1 MSGSTRRVVIIGGGL
16 SGLSAAHYVR
26 KYYREA
32 GIQPDIILIE
42 KDKCLGGKIETL
54 HRDGFVIEK
63 GPDSFL
69 ARKTAMSD
77 LARELELDHEL
88 VTTNPNAKKTYILQ
102 RGKLHPMPAGL
113 VLGIPTELKPFLKS
127 GLVSFSGKIRALMDF
142 VIPPRR
148 SPEDESLGD
157 LIERRLGTEVLE
169 NMTEPLLAGIYA
181 GDMRKISLQATFPQF
196 GEVERQ
202 YGSLIR
208 GMTTGRK
215 PAETHTGTKKS
226 AFLTFR
232 QGLQSLVH
240 GLIHELQDVE
250 QRTGIGAVSI
260 KAQTDTTLSGT
271 KPAKG
276 TGAPRYEV
284 ELDNGELLAADDVYV
299 TVQNFAAAELLRP
312 HVDVSALDAVNYV
325 SVANVVMAFTK
336 KDIVT
341 EYDGSGFLVPR
352 KEGRNITACTWTS
365 TKWLHTSP
373 DDKVLL
379 RCYVGRSG
387 DEQNVELPDDALAE
401 LVRRDLKEIM
411 GITAKPL
418 FTEITR
424 LRNSMPQ
431 YPVGHPSRIAGL
443 RSELELKL
451 PGVYAFGA
459 GYDGIGM
466 PDCIKQAKF
475 TAESAARG
483 LAVMPEQP
491 KTEIV
496 PV

>member
-1 MSGSTRRVVIIGGGL
+1 MSSSARKVVIIGGGL
-16 SGLSAAHYVR
+16 SGLSAAFYVR

-77 LARELELDHEL
+77 LARELEVDHEL

-127 GLVSFSGKIRALMDF
+127 GLVSFGGKIRALMDF
-142 VIPPRR
+142 VLPPRR
-148 SPEDESLGD
+148 SCEDESLGE

-169 NMTEPLLAGIYA
+169 SMTEPLLAGIYA

-240 GLIHELQDVE
+240 ALIHDLHDVE
-250 QRTGIGAVSI
+250 QRTGTGALSI
-260 KAQTDTTLSGT
+260 KVRSSGGVS
-271 KPAKG
+271 AEAFA
-276 TGAPRYEV
+276 APRYEV
-284 ELDNGELLAADDVYV
+284 ELDNGEVLQADDVYV
-299 TVQNFAAAELLRP
+299 TVQNFAAARLLRP

-325 SVANVVMAFTK
+325 SVANVVMAFAK

-411 GITAKPL
+411 GITAEPL

-431 YPVGHPSRIAGL
+431 YPVGHPARIAGL
-443 RSELELKL
+443 RSELGQKL

-466 PDCIKQAKF
+466 PDCIKQAKL
-475 TAESAARG
+475 TAEIAAG
-483 LAVMPEQP
+483 SLAVQPEQP
-491 KTEIV
+491 KPAAISV
-496 PV
+496 

>member
-1 MSGSTRRVVIIGGGL
+1 MTGSPRRIAVIGGGL
-16 SGLSAAHYVR
+16 SGLTAAHYVR
-26 KYYREA
+26 KLYREA
-32 GIQPDIILIE
+32 GLLPEITLIE
-42 KDKCLGGKIETL
+42 KEKVLGGKIETL
-54 HRDGFVIEK
+54 RKEGFVIEK

-77 LARELELDHEL
+77 LAKELGLGDEL

-113 VLGIPTELKPFLKS
+113 VLGIPTELKPFLQS
-127 GLVSFSGKIRALMDF
+127 GLVSLSGKLRAMMDF

-148 SPEDESLGD
+148 STEDESLGD

-196 GEVERQ
+196 GEVERK

-215 PAETHTGTKKS
+215 PVETHTGTKKS

-232 QGLQSLVH
+232 GGLQSMIEA
-240 GLIHELQDVE
+240 LIEQLQDSR
-250 QRTGIGAVSI
+250 QIT
-260 KAQTDTTLSGT
+260 
-271 KPAKG
+271 G
-276 TGAPRYEV
+276 TGAVRISIRDEASSSAARYEI
-284 ELDNGELLAADDVYV
+284 ELENGERLEADDIYI
-299 TVQNFAAAELLRP
+299 TVQNFVAAGLLRP

-325 SVANVVMAFTK
+325 SVANVVMAFDK
-336 KDIVT
+336 REINT

-373 DDKVLL
+373 EDKVLL

-387 DEQNVELPDDALAE
+387 DEQNVDLPDEALAG
-401 LVRRDLKEIM
+401 LVRKDLKEIM
-411 GITAKPL
+411 GIGAAPL

-424 LRNSMPQ
+424 LRSSMPQ
-431 YPVGHPSRIAGL
+431 YPVGHPGRIAGL
-443 RSELELKL
+443 RSELAQKL

-466 PDCIKQAKF
+466 PDCIKQAKL
-475 TAESAARG
+475 TVEAAAAA
-483 LAVMPEQP
+483 LKQQPEAAAA
-491 KTEIV
+491 TV
-496 PV
+496 

>member
-1 MSGSTRRVVIIGGGL
+1 MTGSPRKVVIIGGGL
-16 SGLSAAHYVR
+16 SGLSAAFYVR

-32 GIQPDIILIE
+32 GLQPDIVLIE
-42 KDKCLGGKIETL
+42 KDKTLGGKIETL

-69 ARKTAMSD
+69 ARKTVMSD
-77 LARELELDHEL
+77 LAKELKLEQEL

-113 VLGIPTELKPFLKS
+113 VLGIPTEIKPFLKS
-127 GLVSFSGKIRALMDF
+127 GLVSFGGKMRALMDF

-148 SPEDESLGD
+148 STEDESLGS
-157 LIERRLGTEVLE
+157 LIERRLGPEVLE

-196 GEVERQ
+196 GDVERQ

-215 PAETHTGTKKS
+215 PVETHTGTKKS
-226 AFLTFR
+226 AFLTLR
-232 QGLQSLVH
+232 KGLQSMVQ
-240 GLIHELQDVE
+240 GLIQDLHDVE
-250 QRTGIGAVSI
+250 QRTGTGAVGI
-260 KAQTDTTLSGT
+260 KNRNEAGVQPSAAGT
-271 KPAKG
+271 EA
-276 TGAPRYEV
+276 RYEV
-284 ELDNGELLAADDVYV
+284 ELDNGEILFADDVYV
-299 TVQNFAAAELLRP
+299 TVQNFAAAKLLRP
-312 HVDVSALDAVNYV
+312 HIDVSALDGVNYV
-325 SVANVVMAFTK
+325 SVANVVMAFAK

-379 RCYVGRSG
+379 RCYVGRSD
-387 DEQNVELPDDALAE
+387 DEQNVQLPDDALTE
-401 LVRRDLKEIM
+401 LVRKDLREIM
-411 GITAKPL
+411 GITAVPL

-424 LRNSMPQ
+424 LEHSMPQ
-431 YPVGHPSRIAGL
+431 YPVGHPANIAGL
-443 RSELELKL
+443 RSELADKL

-466 PDCIKQAKF
+466 PDCIKQAKE
-475 TAESAARG
+475 TAERAAA
-483 LAVMPEQP
+483 AVRQQSGSRAL
-491 KTEIV
+491 
-496 PV
+496 

>member
-1 MSGSTRRVVIIGGGL
+1 MTASPRKVVIIGGGL
-16 SGLSAAHYVR
+16 SGLSAAFYIR
-26 KYYREA
+26 KFYREA
-32 GIQPDIILIE
+32 AVQPEITLIE
-42 KDKCLGGKIETL
+42 KDKVLGGKIETL

-69 ARKTAMSD
+69 ARKTAMVD

-88 VTTNPNAKKTYILQ
+88 VSTNPNAKKTYILQ

-127 GLVSFSGKIRALMDF
+127 GLVSFGGKMRAMMDF
-142 VIPPRR
+142 VLPPRR
-148 SPEDESLGD
+148 SAEDESLGD

-215 PAETHTGTKKS
+215 PVETHTGTKKS

-240 GLIHELQDVE
+240 ALIHDLQDVR
-250 QRTGIGAVSI
+250 QIT
-260 KAQTDTTLSGT
+260 
-271 KPAKG
+271 G
-276 TGAPRYEV
+276 TGAKSIRVLGGAGSSGAARYEV
-284 ELDNGELLAADDVYV
+284 ELETGELLEADDIYV

-325 SVANVVMAFTK
+325 SVANVVLAFTRQ
-336 KDIVT
+336 DIVT

-401 LVRRDLKEIM
+401 LVRKDLKEIM
-411 GITAKPL
+411 GITAAPL

-424 LRNSMPQ
+424 LRSSMPQ
-431 YPVGHPSRIAGL
+431 YPVGHPGRISGL
-443 RSELELKL
+443 RSELAQKL

-466 PDCIKQAKF
+466 PDCIKQAKL
-475 TAESAARG
+475 TAETAAAS
-483 LAVMPEQP
+483 LTKLPEP
-491 KTEIV
+491 AGATI
-496 PV
+496 

>member
-1 MSGSTRRVVIIGGGL
+1 MTGSPRKVVIIGGGL
-16 SGLSAAHYVR
+16 SGLSAAFYVR
-26 KYYREA
+26 KHYREA
-32 GIQPDIILIE
+32 GVQPDIVLIE
-42 KDKCLGGKIETL
+42 KEKVLGGKIETL
-54 HRDGFVIEK
+54 QRDGFVVEK

-77 LARELELDHEL
+77 LAKELKLDHEL

-127 GLVSFSGKIRALMDF
+127 GLVSFSGKMRAMLDF
-142 VIPPRR
+142 VLPPRR
-148 SPEDESLGD
+148 SSEDESLGQ

-215 PAETHTGTKKS
+215 PVETHTGTKKS

-232 QGLQSLVH
+232 KGLQSMVH
-240 GLIHELQDVE
+240 ALIHELHDVE
-250 QRTGIGAVSI
+250 QRTG
-260 KAQTDTTLSGT
+260 
-271 KPAKG
+271 
-276 TGAPRYEV
+276 TGAARITVRTDSGRSSAAESGPRYAV
-284 ELDNGELLAADDVYV
+284 ELDNGETLLADDIYV

-312 HVDVSALDAVNYV
+312 HVDVSALDNVNYV
-325 SVANVVMAFTK
+325 SVANVVMAFAK
-336 KDIVT
+336 KDIIT

-373 DDKVLL
+373 EDKVLL

-387 DEQNVELPDDALAE
+387 DEQNVELPDEALAE
-401 LVRRDLKEIM
+401 LVRKDLREIM
-411 GITAKPL
+411 GVGAQPL

-424 LRNSMPQ
+424 LKHSMPQ
-431 YPVGHPSRIAGL
+431 YPVGHPGRIAGL
-443 RSELELKL
+443 RSELSQKL

-466 PDCIKQAKF
+466 PDCIKQAKE
-475 TAESAARG
+475 TAEAAAGSLNKQPAPVGASRG
-483 LAVMPEQP
+483 
-491 KTEIV
+491 
-496 PV
+496 

>member
-1 MSGSTRRVVIIGGGL
+1 MSGSPRKVVIIGGGL
-16 SGLSAAHYVR
+16 SGLSAAYYVR
-26 KYYREA
+26 KFYREA
-32 GIQPDIILIE
+32 GIQPEIILIE

-69 ARKTAMSD
+69 ARKTAMVD

-127 GLVSFSGKIRALMDF
+127 GLVSFGGKMRAMMDF
-142 VIPPRR
+142 VLPPRR
-148 SPEDESLGD
+148 SSEDESLGD

-240 GLIHELQDVE
+240 ALIHDLQDAQ
-250 QRTGIGAVSI
+250 QRTGTGAVSI
-260 KAQTDTTLSGT
+260 KVRSG
-271 KPAKG
+271 AG
-276 TGAPRYEV
+276 ISAEASAAPRYEV
-284 ELDNGELLAADDVYV
+284 ELDNGELLQADDIYV

-387 DEQNVELPDDALAE
+387 DEQNVDLPDEALAE
-401 LVRRDLKEIM
+401 LVRKDLKDIM
-411 GITAKPL
+411 GITAAPL

-424 LRNSMPQ
+424 LRHSMPQ
-431 YPVGHPSRIAGL
+431 YPVGHPGRIAGL
-443 RSELELKL
+443 RSELEEKL

-466 PDCIKQAKF
+466 PDCIKQAKI
-475 TAESAARG
+475 TAETAAAR
-483 LAVMPEQP
+483 LDKLPEPAAV
-491 KTEIV
+491 TV
-496 PV
+496 

>member
-1 MSGSTRRVVIIGGGL
+1 MTGNLRKVVIIGGGL
-16 SGLSAAHYVR
+16 SGLSAAFYVR
-26 KYYREA
+26 KYYKEA
-32 GIQPDIILIE
+32 GIKPEIVLVE
-42 KDKCLGGKIETL
+42 RSKSLGGKIETL
-54 HRDGFVIEK
+54 HKDGFVIEK

-88 VTTNPNAKKTYILQ
+88 VTTNPEAKKTYIVQ
-102 RGKLHPMPAGL
+102 RDKLHPMPAGL
-113 VLGIPTELKPFLKS
+113 VLGIPTELKPFLAS
-127 GLVSFSGKIRALMDF
+127 GLVSFGGKIRAMLDY
-142 VIPPRR
+142 VLPPRR
-148 SPEDESLGD
+148 STDDESLGD

-196 GEVERQ
+196 GEVERK

-215 PAETHTGTKKS
+215 PVETHTGTKKS

-250 QRTGIGAVSI
+250 QRTGTAVLSITKLQQKGNQDVPNGAGDSC
-260 KAQTDTTLSGT
+260 
-271 KPAKG
+271 
-276 TGAPRYEV
+276 RYEV
-284 ELDNGELLAADDVYV
+284 VLDEGERLQADDIYV
-299 TVQNFAAAELLRP
+299 TTPNFAAADLLRP
-312 HVDVSALDAVNYV
+312 YVDVAALDAVNYV
-325 SVANVVMAFTK
+325 SVANVVLAFPKTE
-336 KDIVT
+336 IVS

-387 DEQNVELPDDALAE
+387 DEQNVGLPDEALTE
-401 LVRRDLKEIM
+401 LVRKDLRELM
-411 GITAKPL
+411 GITATPL

-424 LRNSMPQ
+424 LTRSMPQ
-431 YPVGHPSRIAGL
+431 YPVGHPDAIARL
-443 RSELELKL
+443 RKELGTAL

-466 PDCIKQAKF
+466 PDCIKHAKL
-475 TAESAARG
+475 TAETAAAA
-483 LAVMPEQP
+483 LAR
-491 KTEIV
+491 
-496 PV
+496 

>member
-1 MSGSTRRVVIIGGGL
+1 MTASPRKVVIIGGGL
-16 SGLSAAHYVR
+16 SGLSAAYYIR
-26 KYYREA
+26 KFYRTA
-32 GIQPDIILIE
+32 GVQPEITLIE
-42 KDKCLGGKIETL
+42 KDKVLGGKIETL

-69 ARKTAMSD
+69 ARKTAMVD

-88 VTTNPNAKKTYILQ
+88 VSTNPNAKKTYILQ

-127 GLVSFSGKIRALMDF
+127 GLVSFGGKMRAMMDF
-142 VIPPRR
+142 VLPPRR
-148 SPEDESLGD
+148 SAEDESLGD

-215 PAETHTGTKKS
+215 PVETHTGTKKS

-240 GLIHELQDVE
+240 ALIHDLQDVR
-250 QRTGIGAVSI
+250 QIT
-260 KAQTDTTLSGT
+260 
-271 KPAKG
+271 G
-276 TGAPRYEV
+276 TGAKSISVAGEAGSSGASRYEV
-284 ELDNGELLAADDVYV
+284 ELDNGELLEADDIYI

-312 HVDVSALDAVNYV
+312 HVDVSPLDAVNYV
-325 SVANVVMAFTK
+325 SVANVVLAFTRQ
-336 KDIVT
+336 DIVT

-373 DDKVLL
+373 EDKVLL

-387 DEQNVELPDDALAE
+387 DEQNVDLPDEALAE
-401 LVRRDLKEIM
+401 LVRKDLKEIM
-411 GITAKPL
+411 GITAAPL

-424 LRNSMPQ
+424 LRSSMPQ
-431 YPVGHPSRIAGL
+431 YPVGHPGRIAGL
-443 RSELELKL
+443 RSELAQKL

-466 PDCIKQAKF
+466 PDCIKQAKL
-475 TAESAARG
+475 TAETAAAS
-483 LAVMPEQP
+483 LQKLPEP
-491 KTEIV
+491 AGAGV
-496 PV
+496 

>member
-1 MSGSTRRVVIIGGGL
+1 MTGSPRKVVIIGGGL
-16 SGLSAAHYVR
+16 SGLSAAFYVR

-32 GIQPDIILIE
+32 GLQPDIVLIE
-42 KDKCLGGKIETL
+42 KDKALGGKIETL
-54 HRDGFVIEK
+54 QRDGFVVEK

-77 LARELELDHEL
+77 LAKELKLDHEL

-127 GLVSFSGKIRALMDF
+127 GLVSFSGKMRAMLDF
-142 VIPPRR
+142 VLPPRR
-148 SPEDESLGD
+148 SSEDESLGQ

-215 PAETHTGTKKS
+215 PVETHTGTKKS

-232 QGLQSLVH
+232 KGLQSMVH
-240 GLIHELQDVE
+240 ALIHELHDVE
-250 QRTGIGAVSI
+250 QRTG
-260 KAQTDTTLSGT
+260 
-271 KPAKG
+271 
-276 TGAPRYEV
+276 TGAALITVRTDSGRSSSAESGPRYAV
-284 ELDNGELLAADDVYV
+284 ELDNGETLLADDIYV

-312 HVDVSALDAVNYV
+312 HVDVSALDNVNYV
-325 SVANVVMAFTK
+325 SVANVVMAFAK

-373 DDKVLL
+373 EDKVLL

-387 DEQNVELPDDALAE
+387 DEQNVELPDEALAE
-401 LVRRDLKEIM
+401 LVRKDLREIM
-411 GITAKPL
+411 GVGAQPL

-424 LRNSMPQ
+424 LKHSMPQ
-431 YPVGHPSRIAGL
+431 YPVGHPGRIAAL
-443 RSELELKL
+443 RSELSQKL

-466 PDCIKQAKF
+466 PDCIKQAKE
-475 TAESAARG
+475 TAEAAAG
-483 LAVMPEQP
+483 SLNKQP
-491 KTEIV
+491 A
-496 PV
+496 PVGASIG

>member
-1 MSGSTRRVVIIGGGL
+1 MTGTARKVVIIGGGL
-16 SGLSAAHYVR
+16 SGLSAAFYVR

-32 GIQPDIILIE
+32 GIQPDIVLVE
-42 KDKCLGGKIETL
+42 KEGSLGGKIETL
-54 HRDGFVIEK
+54 HREGFVIEK

-69 ARKTAMSD
+69 ARKTAMSE
-77 LARELELDHEL
+77 LAKELGIDHEL

-127 GLVSFSGKIRALMDF
+127 GLVTFGGKMRAMMDF
-142 VIPPRR
+142 IIPPRR
-148 SPEDESLGD
+148 SSEDESLGD

-196 GEVERQ
+196 GEVERR

-232 QGLQSLVH
+232 KGLQSLVH
-240 GLIHELQDVE
+240 ALIHELHDVE
-250 QRTGIGAVSI
+250 QRTGTGVTAI
-260 KAQTDTTLSGT
+260 KALSGT
-271 KPAKG
+271 ESSVWASQ
-276 TGAPRYEV
+276 TSETVSAPRYEV
-284 ELDNGELLAADDVYV
+284 VLDNGERLTADDIYV
-299 TVQNFAAAELLRP
+299 TVQNYAAAELLRP
-312 HVDVSALDAVNYV
+312 HVDVSALDNVNYV
-325 SVANVVMAFTK
+325 SVANVVMAFAK
-336 KDIVT
+336 QDIVT

-373 DDKVLL
+373 DDRVLL

-387 DEQNVELPDDALAE
+387 DEQNVDLPDEGLAE
-401 LVRRDLKEIM
+401 LVRKDLREIM
-411 GITAKPL
+411 GISAKPL

-424 LRNSMPQ
+424 LKHSMPQ
-431 YPVGHPSRIAGL
+431 YPVGHPTRIAGL
-443 RSELELKL
+443 RSELGQKL

-466 PDCIKQAKF
+466 PDCIKQAKL
-475 TAESAARG
+475 TAENAAG
-483 LAVMPEQP
+483 SLESQPEQAAVMS
-491 KTEIV
+491 
-496 PV
+496 

>member
-1 MSGSTRRVVIIGGGL
+1 MSGSPRKVVIIGGGL
-16 SGLSAAHYVR
+16 SGLSAAYYVR
-26 KYYREA
+26 KFYREA
-32 GIQPDIILIE
+32 GIQPEIILVE

-69 ARKTAMSD
+69 ARKTAMVD

-127 GLVSFSGKIRALMDF
+127 GLVSFSGKMRAMMDF
-142 VIPPRR
+142 ILPPRR
-148 SPEDESLGD
+148 SSEDESLGD

-240 GLIHELQDVE
+240 ALIHDLQDAQ
-250 QRTGIGAVSI
+250 QRTGTGAVSI
-260 KAQTDTTLSGT
+260 KVRSGAGVSAEAST
-271 KPAKG
+271 
-276 TGAPRYEV
+276 APRYEV
-284 ELDNGELLAADDVYV
+284 ELDNGELLQADDVYV

-387 DEQNVELPDDALAE
+387 DEQNVDLPDEALAE
-401 LVRRDLKEIM
+401 LVRKDLKEIM
-411 GITAKPL
+411 GITAAPL

-424 LRNSMPQ
+424 LRHSMPQ
-431 YPVGHPSRIAGL
+431 YPVGHPGRIAGL
-443 RSELELKL
+443 RSELEEKL

-466 PDCIKQAKF
+466 PDCIKQAKL
-475 TAESAARG
+475 TAETAAAH
-483 LAVMPEQP
+483 LEKLPEPAAV
-491 KTEIV
+491 TV
-496 PV
+496 

>member
-1 MSGSTRRVVIIGGGL
+1 MTRTSRRVVIIGGGL
-16 SGLSAAHYVR
+16 SGLSAAFYVR
-26 KYYREA
+26 KYYKLA
-32 GIQPDIILIE
+32 GVTADIVIVE
-42 KDKCLGGKIETL
+42 KDKALGGKIETL

-77 LARELELDHEL
+77 LAKELELDHEL

-102 RGKLHPMPAGL
+102 RDKLHPMPAGL

-127 GLVSFSGKIRALMDF
+127 GLVSFGGKMRAMMDF
-142 VIPPRR
+142 VLPPRR
-148 SPEDESLGD
+148 STEDESLGD
-157 LIERRLGTEVLE
+157 LIERRLGPEVLE

-215 PAETHTGTKKS
+215 PVETHTGTKKS

-232 QGLQSLVH
+232 KGLQSLVH
-240 GLIHELQDVE
+240 GLIHELHDVE
-250 QRTGIGAVSI
+250 QRTEAAAVSI
-260 KAQTDTTLSGT
+260 AALKPGSSGGN
-271 KPAKG
+271 ALERG
-276 TGAPRYEV
+276 TSRYEV
-284 ELDNGELLAADDVYV
+284 ELDNRERLAADDIYV
-299 TVQNFAAAELLRP
+299 TTPNFAAAELLRP
-312 HVDVSALDAVNYV
+312 HVDVAALDAVNYV
-325 SVANVVMAFTK
+325 SVANVVLAFPK
-336 KDIVT
+336 REINT

-379 RCYVGRSG
+379 RCYVGRAG
-387 DEQNVELPDDALAE
+387 DEQNVQLPDDALEE
-401 LVRRDLKEIM
+401 LVRKDLREIM

-424 LRNSMPQ
+424 LTHSMPQ
-431 YPVGHPSRIAGL
+431 YPVGHPAAIARL
-443 RSELELKL
+443 RGALEQVL

-466 PDCIKQAKF
+466 PDCIKQAKLI
-475 TAESAARG
+475 AEKAAG
-483 LAVMPEQP
+483 NLAE
-491 KTEIV
+491 
-496 PV
+496 

>member
-1 MSGSTRRVVIIGGGL
+1 MTDSPRKVVIIGGGL
-16 SGLSAAHYVR
+16 SGLSAAFYIR
-26 KYYREA
+26 KFYREA
-32 GIQPDIILIE
+32 AVEPQITLIE
-42 KDKCLGGKIETL
+42 KDKVLGGKIETL

-69 ARKTAMSD
+69 ARKTAMVD

-88 VTTNPNAKKTYILQ
+88 VSTNPNAKKTYILQ

-127 GLVSFSGKIRALMDF
+127 GLVSFGGKMRAMMDF
-142 VIPPRR
+142 VLPPRR
-148 SPEDESLGD
+148 SAEDESLGD

-215 PAETHTGTKKS
+215 PVETHTGTKKS

-240 GLIHELQDVE
+240 TLIHELQDVR
-250 QRTGIGAVSI
+250 QIT
-260 KAQTDTTLSGT
+260 
-271 KPAKG
+271 G
-276 TGAPRYEV
+276 TGAKFIRVLGGAGSSGTSRYEV
-284 ELDNGELLAADDVYV
+284 ELESGELLEADDIYV

-325 SVANVVMAFTK
+325 SVANVVLAFTRQ
-336 KDIVT
+336 DIVT

-387 DEQNVELPDDALAE
+387 DEQNVELPDEALAE
-401 LVRRDLKEIM
+401 LVRKDLKEIM
-411 GITAKPL
+411 GITAAPL

-424 LRNSMPQ
+424 LRSSMPQ
-431 YPVGHPSRIAGL
+431 YPVGHPGRIAGL
-443 RSELELKL
+443 RSELAQKL

-466 PDCIKQAKF
+466 PDCIKQAKL
-475 TAESAARG
+475 TAETAAAS
-483 LAVMPEQP
+483 LPKLPEP
-491 KTEIV
+491 AGATI
-496 PV
+496 

>member
-1 MSGSTRRVVIIGGGL
+1 MTVSPRKIVIIGGGL
-16 SGLSAAHYVR
+16 SGLSAAYYVR

-32 GIQPDIILIE
+32 GIQPDITLIE
-42 KDKCLGGKIETL
+42 KDKALGGKIETL
-54 HRDGFVIEK
+54 QRDGFVIEK

-77 LARELELDHEL
+77 LARELKLDHEL

-113 VLGIPTELKPFLKS
+113 VLGIPTELKPFLQS
-127 GLVSFSGKIRALMDF
+127 GLVSFSGKMRALMDF
-142 VIPPRR
+142 VLPPRR
-148 SPEDESLGD
+148 SSEDESLGD

-208 GMTTGRK
+208 GMTTGKK

-232 QGLQSLVH
+232 KGLQSLVH
-240 GLIHELQDVE
+240 ALIQDLHDVE
-250 QRTGIGAVSI
+250 QRTG
-260 KAQTDTTLSGT
+260 
-271 KPAKG
+271 
-276 TGAPRYEV
+276 TGARALKIRSSGKSAEAAPATRYEV
-284 ELDNGELLAADDVYV
+284 ELENGEILQADDVYV
-299 TVQNFAAAELLRP
+299 TVQNFAAAQLLRP

-325 SVANVVMAFTK
+325 SVANVVMAFSR

-387 DEQNVELPDDALAE
+387 DEQNVDLPDEALAE
-401 LVRRDLKEIM
+401 LVRKDLKEIM
-411 GITAKPL
+411 GITAVPL

-424 LRNSMPQ
+424 LRSSMPQ
-431 YPVGHPSRIAGL
+431 YPVGHPGRIAGL
-443 RSELELKL
+443 RSELEQKL

-466 PDCIKQAKF
+466 PDCIKQAKL
-475 TAESAARG
+475 TAVAAAAG
-483 LAVMPEQP
+483 LEKLPERKAV
-491 KTEIV
+491 TV
-496 PV
+496 

>member
-1 MSGSTRRVVIIGGGL
+1 MSGSPRKVVIIGGGL
-16 SGLSAAHYVR
+16 SGLSAAYYVR
-26 KYYREA
+26 KFYREA
-32 GIQPDIILIE
+32 GIQPEIILIE

-69 ARKTAMSD
+69 ARKTAMVD

-127 GLVSFSGKIRALMDF
+127 GLVSFGGKMRAMMDF
-142 VIPPRR
+142 VLPPRR
-148 SPEDESLGD
+148 SSEDESLGD

-240 GLIHELQDVE
+240 ALIHDLQDAE
-250 QRTGIGAVSI
+250 QRTGTGAVSI
-260 KAQTDTTLSGT
+260 KVRRGAGIS
-271 KPAKG
+271 AEASA
-276 TGAPRYEV
+276 APRYEV
-284 ELDNGELLAADDVYV
+284 ELDNGELLQADDIYV

-387 DEQNVELPDDALAE
+387 DEQNVDLPDEALAE
-401 LVRRDLKEIM
+401 LVRKDLKEIM
-411 GITAKPL
+411 GITAAPL

-424 LRNSMPQ
+424 LRHSMPQ
-431 YPVGHPSRIAGL
+431 YPVGHPGRIAGL
-443 RSELELKL
+443 RSELEEKL

-466 PDCIKQAKF
+466 PDCIKQAKL
-475 TAESAARG
+475 TAETAAAD
-483 LAVMPEQP
+483 LEKLPEPAAV
-491 KTEIV
+491 TV
-496 PV
+496 